1 MSEQKR
7 ARLVR
12 TDGCM
17 PPRATMPVTTPALR
31 TLRPATGGNLQS
43 AKLVANRRSFR
54 TTAREFGVHLSAVA
68 RVLNLRKPRR

>member
-1 MSEQKR
+1 
-7 ARLVR
+7 
-12 TDGCM
+12 
-17 PPRATMPVTTPALR
+17 MPVTTPALR